1 MSTTKITETNSEE
14 NSKNV
19 NTESSKR
26 KRITKKSTKPIASVK
41 PSIADKIKQL
51 DKQGFDHNRIAA
63 MLMCQKS
70 LVEQI
75 LK

>member
-1 MSTTKITETNSEE
+1 MSKTKIIEKNKNV
-14 NSKNV
+14 NSKNDS
-19 NTESSKR
+19 TELNKR
-26 KRITKKSTKPIASVK
+26 TKKLTVDPANFLWN
-41 PSIADKIKQL
+41 KIKRL

-70 LVEQI
+70 LVKQV

>member
-1 MSTTKITETNSEE
+1 MSKTKITETSSEE

-19 NTESSKR
+19 P
-26 KRITKKSTKPIASVK
+26 TKSVK
-41 PSIADKIKQL
+41 KEVDPIVSKIKQL
-51 DKQGFDHNRIAA
+51 DERGFDHNRIAA

-70 LVEQI
+70 LVKQV

>member
-1 MSTTKITETNSEE
+1 MNETNETKKTKQESKLNE
-14 NSKNV
+14 NI
-19 NTESSKR
+19 ESSKR
-26 KRITKKSTKPIASVK
+26 KRVKPQPIAAIK

-70 LVEQI
+70 LVKDI
-75 LK
+75 LG

>member
-1 MSTTKITETNSEE
+1 MNELE
-14 NSKNV
+14 NQENEV
-19 NTESSKR
+19 TESSKR
-26 KRITKKSTKPIASVK
+26 KRVKPQPIAAVK

-70 LVEQI
+70 LVKDI
-75 LK
+75 LG

>member
-1 MSTTKITETNSEE
+1 MSKIKPIEKNKNV
-14 NSKNV
+14 NSKNDS
-19 NTESSKR
+19 TELNKR
-26 KRITKKSTKPIASVK
+26 TKKQPIASAK
-41 PSIADKIKQL
+41 FTIADKIKRL

-70 LVEQI
+70 LVKEV

>member
-1 MSTTKITETNSEE
+1 MNQINETEKNNLE
-14 NSKNV
+14 NKPNE

-26 KRITKKSTKPIASVK
+26 KRVKPQPIAAVK
-41 PSIADKIKQL
+41 PTIADKIKQL

-70 LVEQI
+70 LVKDI
-75 LK
+75 LG

>member
-1 MSTTKITETNSEE
+1 MSTTKTTEKSNKE
-14 NSKNV
+14 NKQNDSTGLN
-19 NTESSKR
+19 KR
-26 KRITKKSTKPIASVK
+26 KRIKPQPIAAVK

-51 DKQGFDHNRIAA
+51 DKQGFDYDRIAA

-70 LVEQI
+70 LVKQV

>member
-1 MSTTKITETNSEE
+1 MNELE
-14 NSKNV
+14 NQKNEA
-19 NTESSKR
+19 TESSKPKR
-26 KRITKKSTKPIASVK
+26 KRVTKKPQPIAAVK

-51 DKQGFDHNRIAA
+51 HNQGFDHNRIAA

-70 LVEQI
+70 LVEQV

>member
-1 MSTTKITETNSEE
+1 MSKTKITETSSEE
-14 NSKNV
+14 NNKSV
-19 NTESSKR
+19 P
-26 KRITKKSTKPIASVK
+26 TKSVK
-41 PSIADKIKQL
+41 KEVDPIVSKIKQL

-70 LVEQI
+70 LVKQV